1 MVHRSFSS
9 ALGRIATVL
18 TICFLAS
25 STLWAQKDA
34 SSLSGTVKDSTGA
47 VIAGAAVTV
56 VDLERGSKMS
66 TTTNIEGGYVVTPL
80 KVGQYQITVEKQ
92 GFKKTV
98 AGPVTLQVQQRAVLD
113 LSMEIGSLSQEVMVT
128 SEAKQLETE
137 TSELGQVVD
146 GEQMKTLPLNGRN
159 FAQLALLSAGTAP
172 SEPGSRDESSYG
184 FSSNGGRSLQNNFLL
199 DGVDNN
205 SNLTDLLNGSNFV
218 IQPPVDAIQEF
229 KVQTNSYS
237 AEFGRGNGAI
247 INAVI
252 KSGTNQLHGSAWEF
266 FRNRKLDARNYFDQ
280 VALGPKPQFDQNQ
293 FGGTL
298 GGPVYIPKLYDG
310 RNKTFFF
317 VDYEG
322 LRIRAAQPQTATV
335 PTAAQ
340 LNGDFS
346 ANIDYTSPTGVNDCN
361 GVPTYAGEIFN
372 TRLTQAVGGSGYC
385 GVPFG
390 YDANGLPTN
399 IIPTSMFDP
408 LALRIASLYPAPNV
422 NGNGYNFQF
431 DPIKRTTRNNVDVRI
446 DQKISGADNIFG
458 RFSYQDQPST
468 IPPNLPGIADGG
480 GFYSGI
486 EDDAARSVAV
496 SETHVFRTNL
506 INEARFGYNRLNSQ
520 RLQFNYNQDLSGQL
534 GFPGVPFVAT
544 NGGLPQLTFSDVSQI
559 GSPTYLPSH
568 EIQNTYTFSDNL
580 SWVRGNHSLKFGT
593 EIRFEQ
599 FSIFQPAAPRGTLD
613 FGNVFTDNPGA
624 QGSGGSGFASFLLGL
639 PDGGSINNLN
649 NIQYRRPVYAFYTQ
663 DDWKVTQKLTLN
675 LGLRY
680 ELFSTVKEASNN
692 QGTFDIATNTL
703 YIPKGNQAQLT
714 PYFASLFGLS
724 ATATPGLVK
733 PDTNNFAP
741 RVGLAYSITDKL
753 VMRAGFGIFYG
764 GEENGPYSNPSPG
777 FSPPFFTTQAF
788 NMPCGLS
795 SANPALSASG
805 ANCAIPGLTNAA
817 GQMPGSGGI
826 SSQGFP
832 ATSLTDPN
840 TPQLFHLDKN
850 LVTPY
855 MEQWQWSFQ
864 YQLPANTVLEAAYAG
879 SRGEKLYLYLNGNQA
894 APNPDPTVA
903 YAVRRPD
910 PAIDSAIP
918 WVRTGGRSNYNSLQ
932 LRAEKTTGSGLAF
945 SVAYTYAHSLDDA
958 SSANLGAQ
966 NGGDFRYFMYPQLE
980 YGNSDFDVRHRF
992 VASYAYQLPFGRGRK
1007 FGSGWNRSLNG
1018 MLGQWQIAG
1027 VTAVQSGNWFT
1038 ITDGNGNF
1046 SNSDGQQRPDLVGNP
1061 NSTPCVPGTYFN
1073 TCAFADPPASA
1084 YGTLAGFGNAGR
1096 NIVRGPGYQS
1106 WDMSFI
1112 KLIPVSESKRFE
1124 FRTELFNFLNHP
1136 NLQFAQSGP
1145 QNSINTTTFGTPQ
1158 FGYLTAAR
1166 PPRQIQLA
1174 LKFYF

>member
-1 MVHRSFSS
+1 MVHSSFSS
-9 ALGRIATVL
+9 ALGRITAVL

-25 STLWAQKDA
+25 STMWAQKDA
-34 SSLSGTVKDSTGA
+34 GSLTGSVKDSSGA
-47 VIAGAAVTV
+47 VIAGARVTAV
-56 VDLERGSKMS
+56 DAERG
-66 TTTNIEGGYVVTPL
+66 TTLSATTDNQGEYVLTPL
-80 KVGQYQITVEKQ
+80 KVGQYQITVEKP
-92 GFKKTV
+92 GFKKAV
-98 AGPVTLQVQQRAVLD
+98 AGPITLQVQQRAVVD
-113 LSMEIGSLSQEVMVT
+113 LKMEVGSISQEVVV
-128 SEAKQLETE
+128 SAEAKQLETE
-137 TSELGQVVD
+137 TSELGQVVN
-146 GEQMKTLPLNGRN
+146 GQEMKTLPLNGRN

-172 SEPGSRDESSYG
+172 SEPGSRDESSFG

-205 SNLTDLLNGSNFV
+205 SNLADLLNGSNFV

-252 KSGTNQLHGSAWEF
+252 RSGTNNLHGSAWEF

-280 VALGPKPQFDQNQ
+280 VDLGPKPQFDQNQ

-322 LRIRAAQPQTATV
+322 LRLRSANPQTATV

-340 LNGDFS
+340 LAGDFS
-346 ANIDYTSPTGVNDCN
+346 SNIDYTSPTGVNDCN

-372 TRLTQAVGGSGYC
+372 TRATQAVGGGYC

-390 YDANGLPTN
+390 YNGSGQPTN
-399 IIPTSMFDP
+399 VIPAGMLDP

-431 DPIKRTTRNNVDVRI
+431 DPIQKTNRNNLDVRI
-446 DQKISGADNIFG
+446 DQKISKADNMFG

-496 SETHVFRTNL
+496 SETHVFRSNL

-520 RLQFNYNQDLSGQL
+520 RLQFNSDQDLSGQL

-580 SWVRGNHSLKFGT
+580 SWVRGKHSLKFGT
-593 EIRFEQ
+593 ELRFEQ
-599 FSIFQPAAPRGTLD
+599 FSIFQPAAPRGTMD

-624 QGSGGSGFASFLLGL
+624 QGTGGSGFASFLIGL

-663 DDWKVTQKLTLN
+663 DDWRVTPNLTLN

-680 ELFSTVKEASNN
+680 ELFTTVKEDSNN

-703 YIPKGNQAQLT
+703 YIPTGNNAQLT
-714 PYFASLFGLS
+714 PYFSSLFGLS

-733 PDTNNFAP
+733 PDKNNFAP
-741 RVGLAYSITDKL
+741 RIGLAYSITPKL

-777 FSPPFFTTQAF
+777 FSPPFFTTQEF
-788 NMPCGLS
+788 NSPCGLS
-795 SANPALSASG
+795 SANPALTSSG
-805 ANCAIPGLTNAA
+805 ANCAIPGLTNLP
-817 GQMPGSGGI
+817 GQIPGSGGI

-840 TPQLFHLDKN
+840 TPQLFQLDKN

-864 YQLPANTVLEAAYAG
+864 YQLPSNTILEAAYAG
-879 SRGEKLYLYLNGNQA
+879 SRGQKLYLYLNGNQA
-894 APNPDPTVA
+894 TPNPDPTVP
-903 YAVRRPD
+903 YADRRPD
-910 PAIDSAIP
+910 PLIDSAIP
-918 WVRTGGRSNYNSLQ
+918 WVRSAGRSNYNSLQ
-932 LRAEKTTGSGLAF
+932 VRAEKDTGSGLAF
-945 SVAYTYAHSLDDA
+945 SVAYTYAHSLDNA

-966 NGGDFRYFMYPQLE
+966 NGGDFRDFMYPQLE

-1007 FGSGWNRSLNG
+1007 FGADWTPVLNG
-1018 MLGQWQIAG
+1018 VLGRWQVAG
-1027 VTAVQSGNWFT
+1027 VTSVQSGNWFT

-1046 SNSDGQQRPDLVGNP
+1046 SNSDGQQRPDLIGNP
-1061 NSTPCVPGTYFN
+1061 NSTPCVPGTFFN

-1112 KLIPVSESKRFE
+1112 KLIPISESKRFE
-1124 FRTELFNFLNHP
+1124 FRTELFNFINHP
-1136 NLQFAQSGP
+1136 NLQFAKSGP

-1158 FGYLTAAR
+1158 FGYVTAAR
-1166 PPRQIQLA
+1166 APRQIQLA

>member
-1 MVHRSFSS
+1 MVEGRFNS
-9 ALGRIATVL
+9 ALVKVL
-18 TICFLAS
+18 TALAVLLLTS
-25 STLWAQKDA
+25 SLMWAQKDA
-34 SSLSGTVKDSTGA
+34 GSLSGTVKDSTGA
-47 VIAGAAVTV
+47 VIAGATVTV
-56 VDLERGSKMS
+56 IDQERGTKLS
-66 TTTNIEGGYVVTPL
+66 TTTNSQGDYALTPL

-98 AGPVTLQVQQRAVLD
+98 AGPVTLQVQQRAVVD
-113 LSMEIGSLSQEVMVT
+113 LNMEVGSISQELMVT
-128 SEAKQLETE
+128 SEVKQLETE
-137 TSELGQVVD
+137 TSELGQVVT
-146 GEQMKTLPLNGRN
+146 GTEMKTLPLNGRN

-205 SNLTDLLNGSNFV
+205 SNLADLLNGSNFV

-252 KSGTNQLHGSAWEF
+252 RSGTNQLHGSAWEF
-266 FRNRKLDARNYFDQ
+266 FRNRKLDARNYFDTIDS
-280 VALGPKPQFDQNQ
+280 GPKPQFDQNQ

-322 LRIRAAQPQTATV
+322 LRLHSANPQTATV

-340 LNGDFS
+340 LAGDFS

-372 TRLTQAVGGSGYC
+372 TRLTQAAGGGGYC

-390 YDANGLPTN
+390 YDSSGRPSN
-399 IIPTSMFDP
+399 IIPTTSLDP
-408 LALRIASLYPAPNV
+408 LAVRIASLYPTPNV
-422 NGNGYNFQF
+422 DGNGYNFKF
-431 DPIKRTTRNNVDVRI
+431 NPIQKTTRNNVDVRI
-446 DQKISGADNIFG
+446 DQKISGSDNMFG
-458 RFSYQDQPST
+458 RFSYQNQPSIT
-468 IPPNLPGIADGG
+468 PPNLPGIADGG

-486 EDDAARSVAV
+486 EDDAARSLAV

-506 INEARFGYNRLNSQ
+506 INEARFGYNRINSQ
-520 RLQFNYNQDLSGQL
+520 RLQFNSNQDLSGQL
-534 GFPGVPFVAT
+534 GFAGVPFVAD

-568 EIQNTYTFSDNL
+568 EIQNTYTVSDNL

-593 EIRFEQ
+593 ELRFEQ
-599 FSIFQPAAPRGTLD
+599 FSIFQPAAPRGTMD
-613 FGNVFTDNPGA
+613 FGNVFTDNPAA

-639 PDGGSINNLN
+639 PDGGSINNLT

-663 DDWKVTQKLTLN
+663 DDWKVTPKLTVN

-680 ELFSTVKEASNN
+680 ELFTTVKEASNN

-703 YIPKGNQAQLT
+703 YIPKGNTAQLT
-714 PYFASLFGLS
+714 PYFASLFNLS

-741 RVGLAYSITDKL
+741 RLGLAYSITPKL

-795 SANPALSASG
+795 SANPALNASG
-805 ANCAIPGLTNAA
+805 GNCAIPGLTNLP
-817 GQMPGSGGI
+817 GQIPGSGGI

-840 TPQLFHLDKN
+840 TPQLFQLDKN

-864 YQLPANTVLEAAYAG
+864 YQLPANTVIEAAYAG
-879 SRGEKLYLYLNGNQA
+879 SRGQKLYLYMNGNQA

-918 WVRTGGRSNYNSLQ
+918 WVRTDGRSNYNSLQ
-932 LRAEKTTGSGLAF
+932 LRAEKNTGSGLAF
-945 SVAYTYAHSLDDA
+945 SAAYTYSHSLDNA

-966 NGGDFRYFMYPQLE
+966 NGGDFRDFMYPQME

-992 VASYAYQLPFGRGRK
+992 VVSYAYQLPFGRGRK
-1007 FGSGWNRSLNG
+1007 FGSGWNKSVNG
-1018 MLGQWQIAG
+1018 VLGQWQIAG

-1046 SNSDGQQRPDLVGNP
+1046 SNSDGQQRPDLIGNP
-1061 NSTPCVPGTYFN
+1061 NGKPCLPGTYFN

-1084 YGTLAGFGNAGR
+1084 YGTLAGFGDAGR

-1106 WDMSFI
+1106 WDISFI
-1112 KLIPVSESKRFE
+1112 KMIPISESKRFE

-1158 FGYLTAAR
+1158 FGFLTAAR
-1166 PPRQIQLA
+1166 APRQIQLA

>member
-1 MVHRSFSS
+1 MVRSGFRS
-9 ALGRIATVL
+9 AFATCLMAVG
-18 TICFLAS
+18 AS
-25 STLWAQKDA
+25 LLLVSTALAQKDA
-34 SSLSGTVKDSTGA
+34 SSLGGTVKDSTGA
-47 VIAGAAVTV
+47 VIAGANVTV
-56 VDLERGSKMS
+56 LDLDRG
-66 TTTNIEGGYVVTPL
+66 TALTATTNSQGDYVVTPL

-98 AGPVTLQVQQRAVLD
+98 AGPITLQVQQRGVVDIRMELGAV
-113 LSMEIGSLSQEVMVT
+113 SQEVVVT
-128 SEAKQLETE
+128 SDAKQLETE
-137 TSELGQVVD
+137 TSELGQVVN
-146 GEQMKTLPLNGRN
+146 GQEMKTLPLNGRN

-205 SNLTDLLNGSNFV
+205 SNLADLLNGSNFV

-229 KVQTNSYS
+229 KVETNSYS

-252 KSGTNQLHGSAWEF
+252 RSGTNQLHGSAWEF
-266 FRNRKLDARNYFDQ
+266 FRNRKLDARNFFDK
-280 VALGPKPQFDQNQ
+280 AEIGPKPQFDQNQ

-298 GGPVYIPKLYDG
+298 GGPIYIPKVYDG

-322 LRIRAAQPQTATV
+322 FRVRAANPQTATV
-335 PTAAQ
+335 PTDAQ

-346 ANIDYTSPTGVNDCN
+346 ANIDYTSPIGVNDCN
-361 GVPTYAGEIFN
+361 GVATYAGEIFN
-372 TRLTQAVGGSGYC
+372 TRLTQALPGGGYC

-390 YDANGLPTN
+390 YDGSGNPVN
-399 IIPTSMFDP
+399 VIPKAMFDP
-408 LALRIASLYPAPNV
+408 LAQKIAALYPAANV

-431 DPIKRTTRNNVDVRI
+431 NPIQRNSRNNVDTRI
-446 DQKISGADNIFG
+446 DQKISDKDNMFG
-458 RFSYQDQPST
+458 RFSYQDAPSI

-480 GFYSGI
+480 GFYSGV
-486 EDDAARSVAV
+486 EDDAARSVAI
-496 SETHVFRTNL
+496 SETHIFRSNL
-506 INEARFGYNRLNSQ
+506 INEARFGYNRINSQ
-520 RLQFNYNQDLSGQL
+520 RLQFNANQDLSGQV
-534 GFPGVPFVAT
+534 GFPGVPFVAD
-544 NGGLPQLTFSDVSQI
+544 NGGLPQLTLSDVSQI

-568 EIQNTYTFSDNL
+568 EVQNTYSLSDNV
-580 SWVRGNHSLKFGT
+580 SWVKGRHALKFGT

-613 FGNVFTDNPGA
+613 FGNMFTDNPGA
-624 QGSGGSGFASFLLGL
+624 PGTGGSGFASFLLGL
-639 PDGGSINNLN
+639 SDGGSINNLT
-649 NIQYRRPVYAFYTQ
+649 NIHYRRPVYAFYTQ
-663 DDWKVTQKLTLN
+663 DDIKVTPKLTLN

-680 ELFSTVKEASNN
+680 ELFTTVKEASNN

-703 YIPKGNQAQLT
+703 YIPKGNSAQLT
-714 PYFASLFGLS
+714 PYFSSLFNLS

-741 RVGLAYSITDKL
+741 RIGLAYSITNKL

-788 NMPCGLS
+788 NTPCGLP
-795 SANPALSASG
+795 SANPALNASG
-805 ANCAIPGLTNAA
+805 ADCAIPGISNAP
-817 GQMPGSGGI
+817 GQIAGSGGI

-840 TPQLFHLDKN
+840 TPQLFQLDKN

-864 YQLPANTVLEAAYAG
+864 YQLPSNTILEAAYAG
-879 SRGEKLYLYLNGNQA
+879 SRGNKLYLYLNGNQA
-894 APNPDPTVA
+894 APNPDPTVPF
-903 YAVRRPD
+903 AVRRPD
-910 PAIDSAIP
+910 PTIDSSIP
-918 WVRTGGRSNYNSLQ
+918 WVRTTGRSNYNSLQ
-932 LRAEKTTGSGLAF
+932 LRAQKTIGALVF
-945 SVAYTYAHSLDDA
+945 SAAYTWAHSLDDA

-966 NGGDFRYFMYPQLE
+966 NGGDFRYFMFPQLE

-992 VASYAYQLPFGRGRK
+992 VVSYAYDLPFGRGKK
-1007 FGSGWNRSLNG
+1007 FGSSWNRPVDAVFG
-1018 MLGQWQIAG
+1018 KWQVAG
-1027 VTAVQSGNWFT
+1027 VTSIQTGNWFT
-1038 ITDGNGNF
+1038 ITDGNGDF
-1046 SNSDGQQRPDLVGNP
+1046 ANSDGQQRPDVIGNP

-1073 TCAFADPPASA
+1073 TCAFTDPPASA
-1084 YGTLAGFGNAGR
+1084 YGTIAGMGNAGR

-1112 KLIPVSESKRFE
+1112 KTVPVHESTRFE
-1124 FRTELFNFLNHP
+1124 FRAELFNFLNHP
-1136 NLQFAQSGP
+1136 NLQFAKSGP